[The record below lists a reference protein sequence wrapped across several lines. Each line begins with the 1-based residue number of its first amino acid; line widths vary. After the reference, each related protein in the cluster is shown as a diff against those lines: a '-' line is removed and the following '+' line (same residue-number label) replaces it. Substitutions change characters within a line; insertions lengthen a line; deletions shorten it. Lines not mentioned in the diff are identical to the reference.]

1 MALLDTLLSRKNFAE
16 LQRQWRAAAC
26 CGLPLS
32 PWFRSPRGSRSARPV
47 ATALFRMS
55 AYKATRRGRRAVPAR
70 RVLTLHA
77 NVHLVD
83 NLGMVSMCKVGSR
96 AAASGAP
103 RRRAACCPRSA
114 RDPRSA
120 ARARRRTRRSAP
132 RSGRT
137 RRRPSLGSS
146 RTCGAPAASP
156 RAGKTTR
163 STWPKRAAVGSAAA
177 ACRAAGGQ
185 GGTSKPA
192 SQPGRGGPAR
202 ARLLLESDDRV

>member
-1 MALLDTLLSRKNFAE
+1 MSGASATRRPPPRARYVSSSLGCVLKHVIDHNPYRFFGKILYSLGKVIILRTEISPKSISFFNGCSPSTTGSFRTLEMALLDTLLSRKNFAE

-83 NLGMVSMCKVGSR
+83 NLGMVSMCKVGPW
-96 AAASGAP
+96 AAASGTAGCL
-103 RRRAACCPRSA
+103 AA
-114 RDPRSA
+114 
-120 ARARRRTRRSAP
+120 RRTRP
-132 RSGRT
+132 R
-137 RRRPSLGSS
+137 
-146 RTCGAPAASP
+146 
-156 RAGKTTR
+156 
-163 STWPKRAAVGSAAA
+163 
-177 ACRAAGGQ
+177 
-185 GGTSKPA
+185 
-192 SQPGRGGPAR
+192 
-202 ARLLLESDDRV
+202 RL